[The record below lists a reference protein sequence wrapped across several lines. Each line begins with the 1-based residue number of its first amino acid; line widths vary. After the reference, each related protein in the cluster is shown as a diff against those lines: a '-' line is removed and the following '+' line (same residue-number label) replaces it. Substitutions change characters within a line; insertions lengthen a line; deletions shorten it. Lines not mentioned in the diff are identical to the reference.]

1 MGEGSGEGPVAL
13 FTFYSPPYGG
23 GARGWGQLGRGVRL
37 FFSLSPTSL
46 GPVYLP
52 Y

>member
-1 MGEGSGEGPVAL
+1 LGEGMGEGLVVVA
-13 FTFYSPPYGG
+13 
-23 GARGWGQLGRGVRL
+23 GWLLVSCFFL